1 MSEPPSIDSF
11 SRKAGERARALQ
23 GGRGAQP
30 PSREP
35 GPRLDR
41 GTPPACGFGPSAP
54 AAGGG
59 FSEGEDRM
67 PELLE
72 RKVRPAN
79 EALTDLPVAVGEAVA
94 ESPELE
100 RSLNRESS
108 SAAFARRSLSSAEV
122 VSAAHAVAKE
132 IDGCWEFAER
142 LEVYKSVGERF
153 KRDARRVL
161 DAAAARWPEL
171 ISWVND
177 LPEWKALLSADL
189 S

>member
-1 MSEPPSIDSF
+1 
-11 SRKAGERARALQ
+11 
-23 GGRGAQP
+23 
-30 PSREP
+30 
-35 GPRLDR
+35 
-41 GTPPACGFGPSAP
+41 
-54 AAGGG
+54 
-59 FSEGEDRM
+59 M

-72 RKVRPAN
+72 PKVRPAT
-79 EALTDLPVAVGEAVA
+79 EALTDLPGAVGEAVA
-94 ESPELE
+94 EPPELE
-100 RSLNRESS
+100 RSRDGESS
-108 SAAFARRSLSSAEV
+108 SAVSARRPMSSAEV

-161 DAAAARWPEL
+161 DAAAVRWPQL
-171 ISWVND
+171 IFWVND